1 MAEAWRGGTVV
12 SGLSL
17 SLQPLSSRQGNEVP
31 KKTLIKTGRT
41 VGSGSWNL
49 SQALTLNLQV
59 DSGSISSRVHKRE
72 LEKRPRWP

>member
-41 VGSGSWNL
+41 HRKWKLESE
-49 SQALTLNLQV
+49 
-59 DSGSISSRVHKRE
+59 SSFNTE
-72 LEKRPRWP
+72 LAG